1 MYLFEH
7 AFEIIIVPLRGKQN
21 TIIME
26 LKHYLNYLQNTMT
39 NKWLDLAMKDL
50 DGATQYTYGELAE
63 QIARLHT
70 TFRLLGIK
78 EGDKIALCGR
88 NCSNWGVLFLAT
100 ATYKAVT
107 VSILPDFTA
116 EGVHALVN
124 HSEAKLLYTGPNVLK
139 KIDVKEMP
147 TLSAVILMD
156 DFSMQS
162 AANEDIEKAYTQVDA
177 AFAEDFPNGFK
188 QTDLNYPTDNIDELA
203 LLNYTSGSTGNPKG
217 VMLTHKNLSGN
228 IDFAVKEIPH
238 KPGDK
243 VLSMLPIAH
252 MFGLMFEFLYQVC
265 DGAEVYFLTKAP
277 TPTTLMKAFAQVHPF
292 MILTVPLVIE
302 KIIKGKVLPIIKKPV
317 MKVLWNTPGIKCLL
331 HKKVRNTLLQAFG
344 GELRFL
350 IIGGAA
356 LNEEVEKCMHDMH
369 FPYCVGYG
377 MTECAPLITYENWKK
392 YLYRSCGKG
401 IVGMELR
408 VDSEDQTKKEGELQ
422 VRGVNVMTGYYKNEQ
437 ATRETFTEDGWMR
450 TGDLGII
457 DKDGNLFLRGRSK
470 NMLLSPNGQNIYPE
484 EIEDKL
490 NSLPLVTESVVV
502 DRQHKLVAL
511 VYSDPTLAKADVLQG
526 KTVDQ
531 IMKENVVKLNKM
543 LPNYSQVT
551 AIELVEKEFEKTPKR
566 SIKRFMYK

>member
-1 MYLFEH
+1 
-7 AFEIIIVPLRGKQN
+7 
-21 TIIME
+21 ME
-26 LKHYLNYLQNTMT
+26 LKHYLSYLQNTIT
-39 NKWLDLAMKDL
+39 NKWSDLAMKDL
-50 DGATQYTYGELAE
+50 DGTTQYTYGELAT

-88 NCSNWGVLFLAT
+88 NCSNWGVTFLAVE
-100 ATYKAVT
+100 TYKAVA
-107 VSILPDFTA
+107 VSILPDFTG
-116 EGVHALVN
+116 EGVENLVN

-139 KIDVKEMP
+139 KIDAKNMP
-147 TLSAVILMD
+147 GLSAIILMD
-156 DFSMQS
+156 DFSLQF
-162 AANEDIEKAYTQVDA
+162 AANEEVEKAYAGVDA
-177 AFAEDFPNGFK
+177 AFAEEYPKGYSKSDV
-188 QTDLNYPTDNIDELA
+188 NYPTDNIEELA

-217 VMLTHKNLSGN
+217 VMISHKNLSGN
-228 IDFAVKEIPH
+228 IDFAVKRIPH
-238 KPGDK
+238 KSGDK
-243 VLSMLPIAH
+243 VLSMLPVAH

-277 TPTTLMKAFAQVHPF
+277 TPSVLMKAFAQVHPF

-302 KIIKGKVLPIIKKPV
+302 KIIKGKVLPIINKPV
-317 MKVLWNTPGIKCLL
+317 MKVLWKTPGIKCLL
-331 HKKVRNTLLQAFG
+331 HKKVRNTLLDAFG

-356 LNEEVEKCMHDMH
+356 LNEEVEKCMKDMH

-377 MTECAPLITYENWKK
+377 MTECAPLVTYEDWYK
-392 YLYRSCGKG
+392 YVYRSCGKG
-401 IVGMELR
+401 IVGMEMR
-408 VDSEDQTKKEGELQ
+408 IDSEDPATKEGELQ
-422 VRGVNVMTGYYKNEQ
+422 LRGVNVMMGYYKNEQ
-437 ATRETFTEDGWMR
+437 VSKEAFTKDGWMR

-457 DKDGNLFLRGRSK
+457 DKEGNLFLRGRSK
-470 NMLLSPNGQNIYPE
+470 NMLLSPNGQTIYPE

-502 DRQHKLVAL
+502 DREHKLVAL
-511 VYSDPTLAKADVLQG
+511 VYSDPSLAKDEVLQG
-526 KTVDQ
+526 RTVEQ
-531 IMKENVVKLNKM
+531 VMKENVVKLNKM

>member
-1 MYLFEH
+1 
-7 AFEIIIVPLRGKQN
+7 
-21 TIIME
+21 ME
-26 LKHYLNYLQNTMT
+26 LKHYLSYLQNTIT
-39 NKWLDLAMKDL
+39 NKWSDLAMKDL
-50 DGATQYTYGELAE
+50 DGTTQYTYGELAT

-88 NCSNWGVLFLAT
+88 NCSNWGVTFLAVE
-100 ATYKAVT
+100 TYKAVA
-107 VSILPDFTA
+107 VSILPDFTG
-116 EGVHALVN
+116 EGVENLVN

-139 KIDVKEMP
+139 KIEAKNMP
-147 TLSAVILMD
+147 ALSAIILMD
-156 DFSMQS
+156 DFSLQF
-162 AANEDIEKAYTQVDA
+162 AVNEEIEKAYAGVDA
-177 AFAEDFPNGFK
+177 AFAEEYPKGYSKSDV
-188 QTDLNYPTDNIDELA
+188 NYPTDNIEELA

-217 VMLTHKNLSGN
+217 VMISHKNLSGN
-228 IDFAVKEIPH
+228 IDFAVKRIPH
-238 KPGDK
+238 KSGDK
-243 VLSMLPIAH
+243 VLSMLPVAH

-277 TPTTLMKAFAQVHPF
+277 TPSVLMKAFAQVHPF

-302 KIIKGKVLPIIKKPV
+302 KIIKGKVLPIINKPV
-317 MKVLWNTPGIKCLL
+317 MKVLWKTPGIKCLL
-331 HKKVRNTLLQAFG
+331 HKKVRNTLLDAFG

-356 LNEEVEKCMHDMH
+356 LNEEVEKCMKDMH

-377 MTECAPLITYENWKK
+377 MTECAPLVTYEDWYK
-392 YLYRSCGKG
+392 YVYRSCGKG
-401 IVGMELR
+401 IVGMEMR
-408 VDSEDQTKKEGELQ
+408 IDSEDPATKEGELQ
-422 VRGVNVMTGYYKNEQ
+422 LRGVNVMMGYYKNEQ
-437 ATRETFTEDGWMR
+437 ASKEAFTKDGWMR

-457 DKDGNLFLRGRSK
+457 DKEGNLFLRGRSK

-502 DRQHKLVAL
+502 DREHKLVAL
-511 VYSDPTLAKADVLQG
+511 VYSDPSLAKPEVLQG
-526 KTVDQ
+526 RTVEQ
-531 IMKENVVKLNKM
+531 VMKENVVKLNKM

>member
-1 MYLFEH
+1 
-7 AFEIIIVPLRGKQN
+7 
-21 TIIME
+21 ME
-26 LKHYLNYLQNTMT
+26 LKHYLSYLQNTIT
-39 NKWLDLAMKDL
+39 NKWSDLAMKDL
-50 DGATQYTYGELAE
+50 DGTTQYTYGELAT

-88 NCSNWGVLFLAT
+88 NCSNWGVTFLAVE
-100 ATYKAVT
+100 TYKAVA
-107 VSILPDFTA
+107 VSILPDFTG
-116 EGVHALVN
+116 EGVENLVN

-139 KIDVKEMP
+139 KIEAKNMP
-147 TLSAVILMD
+147 ALSAIILMD
-156 DFSMQS
+156 DFSLQF
-162 AANEDIEKAYTQVDA
+162 AVNEEIEKAYAGVDA
-177 AFAEDFPNGFK
+177 AFAEEYPKGYSKSDV
-188 QTDLNYPTDNIDELA
+188 NYPTDNIEELA

-217 VMLTHKNLSGN
+217 VMISHKNLSGN
-228 IDFAVKEIPH
+228 IDFAVKRIPH
-238 KPGDK
+238 KSGDK
-243 VLSMLPIAH
+243 VLSMLPVAH

-277 TPTTLMKAFAQVHPF
+277 TPSVLMKAFAQVHPF

-302 KIIKGKVLPIIKKPV
+302 KIIKGKVLPIINKPV
-317 MKVLWNTPGIKCLL
+317 MKVLWKTPGIKCLL
-331 HKKVRNTLLQAFG
+331 HKKVRNTLLDAFG

-356 LNEEVEKCMHDMH
+356 LNEEVETCMKDMH

-377 MTECAPLITYENWKK
+377 MTECAPLVTYEDWYK
-392 YLYRSCGKG
+392 YVYRSCGKG
-401 IVGMELR
+401 IVGMEMR
-408 VDSEDQTKKEGELQ
+408 IDSEDPATKEGELQ
-422 VRGVNVMTGYYKNEQ
+422 LRGVNVMMGYYKKEQ
-437 ATRETFTEDGWMR
+437 ASKEAFTKDGWMR

-457 DKDGNLFLRGRSK
+457 DKEGNLFLRGRSK

-502 DRQHKLVAL
+502 DREHKLVAL
-511 VYSDPTLAKADVLQG
+511 VYSDPSLAKPEVLQG
-526 KTVDQ
+526 RTVEQ
-531 IMKENVVKLNKM
+531 VMKENVVKLNKM